1 MTYLL
6 AQDIGTSSAKAA
18 LFTSD
23 GVLVRSCST
32 FYEVQRPA
40 PNWAQQNAEVW
51 WDAFCE
57 NNHKLLDGLDISCL
71 AAISVSGQMMGCLP
85 IDTTG
90 SPLYPSIIWE
100 DGRALEQA
108 KKIEKIYGEDAF
120 YLITGMHISEN
131 YALPKIMWLK
141 ETQPDIYRRT
151 ACFLQSKDYIVYRMT
166 GKMVTEATDAQYYHC
181 FDILKN
187 QWSADL
193 LNAVEIGIDKFPKLV
208 KSGTIVGHVQPS
220 IARECGL
227 PSGLPVVEGL
237 GDGRAALVGT
247 GVLSIGDAY
256 ISLGTSSWMS
266 FITSSEDL
274 DPHSGDEKIVFLQP
288 GVFVGGGTMNAG
300 GYSLQWMKE
309 RLCEPE
315 AIRSSKCGTSVYDE
329 ISSLVNTCAPGSGGV
344 IFLPYLLGEREPYFD
359 SRMRGAFL
367 GLSASTTRA
376 QMCRSVMEGVA
387 MHLNLFKRLAEKNDT
402 LHTMRIV
409 GGGAKNAVWR
419 QIIADIF
426 EMPILETNISDEAGS
441 VGVAVMAG
449 MGIGLYHDIQAVNQF
464 QKIVSITQPRE
475 EFFPIYRKLQLLFE
489 SSYDVLK
496 ETSHA
501 LADLQS

>member
-51 WDAFCE
+51 WDAFLRKQSQAAGRIGYFLPCCHIRQRT
-57 NNHKLLDGLDISCL
+57 NDGLL
-71 AAISVSGQMMGCLP
+71 
-85 IDTTG
+85 THRYYG
-90 SPLYPSIIWE
+90 SPLCPSIIWE

-193 LNAVEIGIDKFPKLV
+193 LNAVEIDINKFPKLV
-208 KSGTIVGHVQPS
+208 KSGTIVGP
-220 IARECGL
+220 
-227 PSGLPVVEGL
+227 
-237 GDGRAALVGT
+237 RAAFHSK
-247 GVLSIGDAY
+247 GV
-256 ISLGTSSWMS
+256 W
-266 FITSSEDL
+266 
-274 DPHSGDEKIVFLQP
+274 
-288 GVFVGGGTMNAG
+288 
-300 GYSLQWMKE
+300 
-309 RLCEPE
+309 
-315 AIRSSKCGTSVYDE
+315 
-329 ISSLVNTCAPGSGGV
+329 SSLWPSSSRRVGRWPSRTRRHRCA
-344 IFLPYLLGEREPYFD
+344 FNWRCLYFF
-359 SRMRGAFL
+359 R
-367 GLSASTTRA
+367 
-376 QMCRSVMEGVA
+376 
-387 MHLNLFKRLAEKNDT
+387 
-402 LHTMRIV
+402 
-409 GGGAKNAVWR
+409 
-419 QIIADIF
+419 
-426 EMPILETNISDEAGS
+426 
-441 VGVAVMAG
+441 
-449 MGIGLYHDIQAVNQF
+449 Y
-464 QKIVSITQPRE
+464 
-475 EFFPIYRKLQLLFE
+475 LQLDEFYHFFQRFGP
-489 SSYDVLK
+489 SFWR
-496 ETSHA
+496 
-501 LADLQS
+501 